1 VYDGEVLRFYLLGT
15 HYRSNFNFN
24 EEDLLASK
32 KRLDKLY
39 RLKKRVFGIANEFV
53 ATPFQKELLEA
64 LSDDLNISHAMALVD
79 EMLGKANETLD
90 SAGKHKE
97 FKKET
102 VANLAYIEKVLGF
115 GLKNPFE
122 YFQLGVDTATKEKL
136 FDLIQLR
143 NDAKK
148 AKDFAAADKVR
159 DEILSYGVTIMDT
172 PEGTF
177 WEKL

>member
-1 VYDGEVLRFYLLGT
+1 
-15 HYRSNFNFN
+15 
-24 EEDLLASK
+24 
-32 KRLDKLY
+32 
-39 RLKKRVFGIANEFV
+39 
-53 ATPFQKELLEA
+53 
-64 LSDDLNISHAMALVD
+64 
-79 EMLGKANETLD
+79 
-90 SAGKHKE
+90 KE

-115 GLKNPFE
+115 GVKNPFE

-159 DEILSYGVTIMDT
+159 DEILSYGVTLMDT